1 MAQQLSASIYGYNGN
16 SMGTATGVTMGFPT
30 QGIVI
35 RPAPAGTVFNGVT
48 MVTIIQLQP
57 TATKVGADQY
67 FTNLA
72 TATAI
77 TNANA

>member
-1 MAQQLSASIYGYNGN
+1 MAQILGLSIYGINTQ
-16 SMGTATGVTMGFPT
+16 STGTAQGTTMGFPT

-35 RPAPAGTVFNGVT
+35 RPAPAATVFHGIT
-48 MVTIIQLQP
+48 MATVIQLLP

-77 TNANA
+77 TNSNV